1 MERRKADFKAGK
13 ALVISGCE
21 VFEFCP
27 ELVNDDDEEADDTR
41 YTQGTGGDEVDDSMG
56 VNDIDISLYVPRDV
70 EETGITV
77 ASVERFS
84 TYAPDKDGEYATFF
98 RVLKN

>member
-1 MERRKADFKAGK
+1 
-13 ALVISGCE
+13 
-21 VFEFCP
+21 
-27 ELVNDDDEEADDTR
+27 
-41 YTQGTGGDEVDDSMG
+41 MG

-98 RVLKN
+98 RVLKD

>member
-1 MERRKADFKAGK
+1 MRNLICNNFAFSVCLK
-13 ALVISGCE
+13 
-21 VFEFCP
+21 
-27 ELVNDDDEEADDTR
+27 
-41 YTQGTGGDEVDDSMG
+41 VDDSMG